1 MSDLSLNLIGGRMEL
16 TLALL
21 ADYANVSQEGK
32 LNVLGVFDTIFA
44 PEFPAFHTELQLVLR
59 FEAGP
64 AERGQ
69 IKSIEI
75 KLIDQDGNTLG
86 TLSGKL
92 SLPEES
98 PMLVMGVNQI
108 LRFQHLVF
116 ERQGDYRFDVLV
128 NGEPKGRGVRFRV
141 EQQKPPEGGTVEP
154 G

>member
-1 MSDLSLNLIGGRMEL
+1 MDL

-32 LNVLGVFDTIFA
+32 LNVLGVFDAIFA
-44 PEFPAFHTELQLVLR
+44 PEFPALHTELHLVLR

-69 IKSIEI
+69 TKTVEI
-75 KLIDQDGNTLG
+75 KLIDQDGRTLG
-86 TLSGKL
+86 TLSGKM
-92 SLPEES
+92 SLPEET
-98 PMLVMGVNQI
+98 PALVMGVNQI

-116 ERQGDYRFDVLV
+116 ERPGDYRFDVLV
-128 NGEPKGRGVRFRV
+128 NGEPKGRGVKFRV
-141 EQQKPPEGGTVEP
+141 ERQGPPEGGSVGT

>member
-1 MSDLSLNLIGGRMEL
+1 MEL

-21 ADYANVSQEGK
+21 ADYANISQEGK
-32 LNVLGVFDTIFA
+32 LNVLGVFDAIFA
-44 PEFPAFHTELQLVLR
+44 PEFPALHTELHLVLR

-69 IKSIEI
+69 TKSIEI

-86 TLSGKL
+86 ILSGKL
-92 SLPEES
+92 PLPEES
-98 PMLVMGVNQI
+98 PTLVMGLNQI

-116 ERQGDYRFDVLV
+116 ERPGDYRFHVLV
-128 NGEPKGRGVRFRV
+128 NGETKGPGVGFRV
-141 EQQKPPEGGTVEP
+141 VQLEPPEGGSGES